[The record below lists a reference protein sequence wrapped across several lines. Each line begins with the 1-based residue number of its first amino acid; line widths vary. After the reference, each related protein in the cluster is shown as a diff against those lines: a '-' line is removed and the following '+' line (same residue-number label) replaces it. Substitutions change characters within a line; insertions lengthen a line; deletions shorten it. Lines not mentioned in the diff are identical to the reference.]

1 MVSQYV
7 GINIF
12 DVDELPIDAYL
23 FYLREAFIHKMNQT
37 EEGRKY
43 LENCWRVRQTEP
55 DKGSLREKFGERK

>member
-12 DVDELPIDAYL
+12 EVDELQIDAYL

-37 EEGRKY
+37 DEGREY
-43 LENCWRVRQTEP
+43 LENCWRMEQVEP
-55 DKGSLREKFGERK
+55 DRGHLRDKFGKRK